1 MEGALTLRGGERR
14 RGRRHE
20 GAVGHGI
27 QSMQVRPGRHAMLIN
42 ISAGGALIETG
53 HRLLPGWNVDLVLD
67 RSQYRAT
74 VRGRV
79 LRCTVVR
86 LRSASI
92 CYRGAIGFDRSL
104 PWFVEHERVDITQQ
118 VV

>member
-1 MEGALTLRGGERR
+1 MEGAVRRAPGERR
-14 RGRRHE
+14 LGSRHE
-20 GAVGHGI
+20 VLEGHGI
-27 QSMQVRPGRHAMLIN
+27 QSMQVRPGHQAMLIN

-53 HRLLPGWNVDLVLD
+53 HRLLPGSNVDLVLE
-67 RSQYRAT
+67 RGQCRAS

-86 LRSASI
+86 LQSASI

>member
-1 MEGALTLRGGERR
+1 MEGAVTREGEERR
-14 RGRRHE
+14 QDSRHE
-20 GAVGHGI
+20 GAEGHGI

-53 HRLLPGWNVDLVLD
+53 HRLLPGASVDLVLE
-67 RSQYRAT
+67 RSHYRAT

-86 LRSASI
+86 LQSASI

>member
-1 MEGALTLRGGERR
+1 MEGAVTRERGERR
-14 RGRRHE
+14 RASRHE
-20 GAVGHGI
+20 GADGHGI
-27 QSMQVRPGRHAMLIN
+27 QSMQVRPGHQAMLIN

-53 HRLLPGWNVDLVLD
+53 HRLLPGSHVDLVLD

-74 VRGRV
+74 IRGRV

>member
-1 MEGALTLRGGERR
+1 MHEADRR
-14 RGRRHE
+14 KARRHADPE
-20 GAVGHGI
+20 SHGI
-27 QSMQVRPGRHAMLIN
+27 VSTQVRPGRQARLVDIG
-42 ISAGGALIETG
+42 ADGALIETP
-53 HRLLPGWNVDLVLD
+53 HRLLPGSSVDLVLE
-67 RSQYRAT
+67 RAHYRAS

-86 LRSASI
+86 VHSSSM

-104 PWFVEHERVDITQQ
+104 LWFVEHERADAAQQ

>member
-1 MEGALTLRGGERR
+1 MEGLVTPERR

-20 GAVGHGI
+20 AAEGHGI
-27 QSMQVRPGRHAMLIN
+27 QSTQVRPGHQAMLIN

-53 HRLLPGWNVDLVLD
+53 HRLLPGSNVDLVLD
-67 RSQYRAT
+67 RSQHRASI
-74 VRGRV
+74 RGRV
-79 LRCTVVR
+79 LRCMVVR
-86 LRSASI
+86 LQQGSI

-104 PWFVEHERVDITQQ
+104 PWFVEQDRVDITQQ

>member
-1 MEGALTLRGGERR
+1 MEGAVTRERGERR
-14 RGRRHE
+14 RASRHE
-20 GAVGHGI
+20 GADGHGI
-27 QSMQVRPGRHAMLIN
+27 QSMLVRPGHQAMLIN

-53 HRLLPGWNVDLVLD
+53 HRLLPGASVDLVLE
-67 RSQYRAT
+67 RSHYRAT

-79 LRCTVVR
+79 LRCAVVR
-86 LRSASI
+86 LQSASI

-104 PWFVEHERVDITQQ
+104 PWFIEHERVDITQQ

>member
-1 MEGALTLRGGERR
+1 MEGAVRRTGVERR

-20 GAVGHGI
+20 TTEAHGV
-27 QSMQVRPGRHAMLIN
+27 QSTQVRPGHHAMLIN
-42 ISAGGALIETG
+42 ISADGALIETG
-53 HRLLPGWNVDLVLD
+53 HRLLPGSNVDLVLE
-67 RSQYRAT
+67 RSPHRSS

-79 LRCTVVR
+79 LRCTIVR
-86 LRSASI
+86 LQPASI

-104 PWFVEHERVDITQQ
+104 PWFVDHERVDTTQQ

>member
-1 MEGALTLRGGERR
+1 MEGAVTRAGGERR
-14 RGRRHE
+14 LGSRHE
-20 GAVGHGI
+20 GPEGHGI
-27 QSMQVRPGRHAMLIN
+27 QSMQVRPGHHAMLIN

-53 HRLLPGWNVDLVLD
+53 RRLLPGSNVDLVLE
-67 RSQYRAT
+67 RSQCRAS

-86 LRSASI
+86 LQSASI

>member
-1 MEGALTLRGGERR
+1 MEGAVTRVGEDRR
-14 RGRRHE
+14 QGSRYE
-20 GAVGHGI
+20 GPEGHGI
-27 QSMQVRPGRHAMLIN
+27 QSMQVRPGRQAMLIN

-53 HRLLPGWNVDLVLD
+53 HRLLPGSHVDLVLE
-67 RSQYRAT
+67 RSHYRAT

-79 LRCTVVR
+79 LRCAVVR
-86 LRSASI
+86 LQSASI

-104 PWFVEHERVDITQQ
+104 RWFVEHERLDIIQQ